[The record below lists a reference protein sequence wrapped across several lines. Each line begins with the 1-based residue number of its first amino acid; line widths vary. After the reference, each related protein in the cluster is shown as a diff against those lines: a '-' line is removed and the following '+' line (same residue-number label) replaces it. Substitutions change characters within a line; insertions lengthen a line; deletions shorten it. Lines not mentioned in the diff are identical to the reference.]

1 MYFRVWKVLCDDTLA
16 CGGSFGGILQ
26 LLRNDMSLS
35 RVFLRHSEKVLA
47 KEEGKVW
54 MLFSRLGM
62 RVGVS
67 ISG

>member
-1 MYFRVWKVLCDDTLA
+1 M
-16 CGGSFGGILQ
+16 
-26 LLRNDMSLS
+26 LLR
-35 RVFLRHSEKVLA
+35 HHEKLLA

-67 ISG
+67 ISGQDISLLHRVAA